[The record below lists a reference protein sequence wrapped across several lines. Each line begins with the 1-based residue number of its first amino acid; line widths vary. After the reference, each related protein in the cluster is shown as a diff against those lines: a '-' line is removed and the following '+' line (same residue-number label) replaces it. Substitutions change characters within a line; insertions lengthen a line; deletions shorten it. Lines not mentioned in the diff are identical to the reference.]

1 MLPYRSCSYF
11 LTRELHHGPSDD
23 VAGPQQIELFVDLV
37 EGEYLERVTD
47 LALGQKRQNFADVG
61 VVAPERAVENLFA
74 RHPGE
79 EWNVD
84 PVANQA
90 HVGVLAADRQQA
102 ECQLDH
108 FLGAGAVYDRV
119 EVGLPR
125 SVLELGGHI
134 GCGLA
139 PGANDVV
146 GPVFLSDRELR
157 RVSSFFFNDTAT
169 TEKLG

>member
-1 MLPYRSCSYF
+1 MCL
-11 LTRELHHGPSDD
+11 ELHHGPSHD
-23 VAGPQQIELFVDLV
+23 VAGPQQIELFVKLD
-37 EGEYLERVTD
+37 EREYLERFTD
-47 LALGQKRQNFADVG
+47 LALSHKCQNFTDVV

-84 PVANQA
+84 PVADQA

-108 FLGAGAVYDRV
+108 LLGAGAVYDRV
-119 EVGLPR
+119 EVGLAR
-125 SVLELGGHI
+125 SVLELPAHTGPR
-134 GCGLA
+134 LA

-146 GPVFLSDRELR
+146 GPVFLGDCELR
-157 RVSSFFFNDTAT
+157 RVSSDRDYLRPA
-169 TEKLG
+169 TEKLGILDRI